1 MNHLH
6 KIYYHSTDLLL
17 LRTHLVLEHS
27 QHLVQHRVE
36 IVSELLHHP
45 RLVLMIH
52 RHQRKYHLLDPQVKL
67 LQIRTMQHNQPVI
80 ISPTYHILT
89 LQSVTVSDVQNL
101 FEFSLILHSI
111 KKVLLNLVVIYSHP
125 QR

>member
-1 MNHLH
+1 
-6 KIYYHSTDLLL
+6 
-17 LRTHLVLEHS
+17 
-27 QHLVQHRVE
+27 
-36 IVSELLHHP
+36 
-45 RLVLMIH
+45 MIH

-80 ISPTYHILT
+80 IPPTYHILT

-111 KKVLLNLVVIYSHP
+111 KKILLNLVVINSHP